1 MTNISENIS
10 VTNLAKLLLAL
21 GTIVGAIITIDNRY
35 VHAED
40 FKSQM
45 TQVRESI
52 TDLHRARLEDE
63 IYRLELIP
71 EQKRTQ
77 QDRALLERYKNQ
89 LKEIDSKR
97 RRE

>member
-1 MTNISENIS
+1 
-10 VTNLAKLLLAL
+10 
-21 GTIVGAIITIDNRY
+21 
-35 VHAED
+35 
-40 FKSQM
+40 M

-77 QDRALLERYKNQ
+77 QDKALLARYKSQ